1 MPLLSVVTKMD
12 IMLQPYVDQMTALKE
27 ENKRLNDVIQA
38 NQVER
43 EMNEQMRKEL
53 ESQMNVCKG
62 KVIKLQ
68 TENILLKADLDV
80 VARAA
85 AEPIQNEN
93 AKDKGNEKQ
102 KRMEH
107 GLQKE
112 KELQRKTRAQ
122 VLKAFNWTKESADLL
137 LLAAACGF
145 WDSFRESGEGKHGWR
160 KKARVSKLDRM
171 KA

>member
-1 MPLLSVVTKMD
+1 MPLSSVVTKMD
-12 IMLQPYVDQMTALKE
+12 IMLQLYVDQMTASKE
-27 ENKRLNDVIQA
+27 ENKRLNDAIQA

-85 AEPIQNEN
+85 AKPVQNEN
-93 AKDKGNEKQ
+93 AKDKDNEKR
-102 KRMEH
+102 KRMEQW
-107 GLQKE
+107 LQK
-112 KELQRKTRAQ
+112 
-122 VLKAFNWTKESADLL
+122 
-137 LLAAACGF
+137 
-145 WDSFRESGEGKHGWR
+145 
-160 KKARVSKLDRM
+160 
-171 KA
+171 

>member
-1 MPLLSVVTKMD
+1 MD
-12 IMLQPYVDQMTALKE
+12 IMLLLYVDQMTALKE

-43 EMNEQMRKEL
+43 EMYVAARDRSYEQMVKEL

-85 AEPIQNEN
+85 AEPVQNEN
-93 AKDKGNEKQ
+93 AKDKDNEK
-102 KRMEH
+102 
-107 GLQKE
+107 
-112 KELQRKTRAQ
+112 
-122 VLKAFNWTKESADLL
+122 
-137 LLAAACGF
+137 
-145 WDSFRESGEGKHGWR
+145 
-160 KKARVSKLDRM
+160 RV
-171 KA
+171 

>member
-1 MPLLSVVTKMD
+1 MLTFVALLVPLLSVVTKMVD
-12 IMLQPYVDQMTALKE
+12 IMLQLYVDQMTALKE

-68 TENILLKADLDV
+68 TENIMLKADLDV

-85 AEPIQNEN
+85 AEP
-93 AKDKGNEKQ
+93 
-102 KRMEH
+102 
-107 GLQKE
+107 
-112 KELQRKTRAQ
+112 
-122 VLKAFNWTKESADLL
+122 V
-137 LLAAACGF
+137 
-145 WDSFRESGEGKHGWR
+145 
-160 KKARVSKLDRM
+160 
-171 KA
+171 